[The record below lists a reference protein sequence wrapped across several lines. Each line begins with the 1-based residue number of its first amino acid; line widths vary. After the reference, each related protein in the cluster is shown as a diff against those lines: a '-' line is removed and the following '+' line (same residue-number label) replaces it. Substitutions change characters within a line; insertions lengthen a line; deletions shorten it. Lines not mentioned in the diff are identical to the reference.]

1 MCHDWASKTVYAFQA
16 RRCNSAS
23 RSYSPPPA
31 GPSGSDALSY
41 KGSLQGSPSQ
51 THSFLGSAA
60 GCPSP
65 LQGDPLLLFPKNSS
79 KTRAGTKRKRA
90 KGPFPET
97 VEKAALPLF
106 LRKQQPAARGIG
118 PPQADKPHTCSLRS
132 VFPDAHAAGENRSQL
147 DSRLRAR
154 TLRGFFLYRYF
165 CFCLDLKHSKASRM
179 LCSGAGVSRLTIT
192 IATQA
197 HRKAGSSS

>member
-1 MCHDWASKTVYAFQA
+1 MTGQVRRSMHSRPGAATRRAGPTV
-16 RRCNSAS
+16 R
-23 RSYSPPPA
+23 PPA

-90 KGPFPET
+90 KGPFFLRLSKKRLCHFF
-97 VEKAALPLF
+97 EKAAACRARDWSAASGQTPHLQPEKCFPRRTCRRRKQITTGFAPAGANSARLFPLSLF
-106 LRKQQPAARGIG
+106 LLLLGLKAL
-118 PPQADKPHTCSLRS
+118 KSL
-132 VFPDAHAAGENRSQL
+132 
-147 DSRLRAR
+147 
-154 TLRGFFLYRYF
+154 
-165 CFCLDLKHSKASRM
+165 
-179 LCSGAGVSRLTIT
+179 
-192 IATQA
+192 
-197 HRKAGSSS
+197 

>member
-1 MCHDWASKTVYAFQA
+1 MGQRGTCHDWASKTVYAFQA

-90 KGPFPET
+90 KGPFFLRLSKKRLCHFF
-97 VEKAALPLF
+97 EKAAACRARDWSAASGQTPHLQPEKCFPRRTCRRRKQITTGFAPAGANSARLFPLSLF
-106 LRKQQPAARGIG
+106 LLLLGLKAL
-118 PPQADKPHTCSLRS
+118 KSL
-132 VFPDAHAAGENRSQL
+132 
-147 DSRLRAR
+147 
-154 TLRGFFLYRYF
+154 
-165 CFCLDLKHSKASRM
+165 
-179 LCSGAGVSRLTIT
+179 
-192 IATQA
+192 
-197 HRKAGSSS
+197 

>member
-1 MCHDWASKTVYAFQA
+1 MGQRGTCHDWASKTVYAFQA

-31 GPSGSDALSY
+31 GPSGSAALSY
-41 KGSLQGSPSQ
+41 KGS
-51 THSFLGSAA
+51 
-60 GCPSP
+60 

-79 KTRAGTKRKRA
+79 TTRAGTKRKRA

-192 IATQA
+192 MATQA